1 MYPEMK
7 EPSDLR
13 EQIAGKTSEELIA
26 MCLRPHN
33 WLPQSIAIAQEELTR
48 RGVPIP
54 APAPIPRQD
63 RPVVSIAGFGTGFCG
78 KRDFRKDGS
87 YVTTEWVV
95 LFGVPI
101 VPISSVR
108 ILGRYKDEDALPSTT
123 EVRYLVRD
131 RTKPNLK
138 QVAFVYAYMLIVFV
152 WFVLVMRIAIAI
164 PAKERTEPVKS
175 ALFVVGCVPLPLPW
189 ILRRIAQNAI
199 K

>member
-26 MCLRPHN
+26 MCLKPHN
-33 WLPQSIAIAQEELTR
+33 WLPQSIAIAKEELTH

-54 APAPIPRQD
+54 GPSPIPRNV
-63 RPVVSIAGFGTGFCG
+63 RGTVSLNGFGTKHYGQ
-78 KRDFRKDGS
+78 RDFRKDGS

-95 LFGVPI
+95 VAHIPI

-108 ILGRYKDEDALPSTT
+108 ILAPYRNEDELQLPI
-123 EVRYLVRD
+123 EKQYLVCD

-138 QVAFVYAYMLIVFV
+138 QVAFVYAYMLIVIV
-152 WFVLVMRIAIAI
+152 WVVLVMRIAIAI
-164 PAKERTEPVKS
+164 PPKEMTGPVKS